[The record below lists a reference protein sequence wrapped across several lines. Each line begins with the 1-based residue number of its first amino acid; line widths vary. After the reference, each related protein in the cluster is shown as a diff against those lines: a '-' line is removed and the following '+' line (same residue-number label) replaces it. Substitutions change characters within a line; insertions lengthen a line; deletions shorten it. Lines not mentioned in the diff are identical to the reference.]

1 MNKRMKQLLI
11 LCLSLIVFSGCKK
24 DEPINICNSLLKQG
38 TADKT
43 QLLGQWNFA
52 AFAYTVDGGNIK
64 NETVIHGC
72 NEWNGPDNINI
83 IDSINIICKY
93 NNEFYY
99 KYLLSNSNNIKLIPG
114 ATTKKNYA
122 CQEEELKIALDN
134 AECYVVKGK
143 QLFIHYKEQNKKNI
157 LILNKNE

>member
-1 MNKRMKQLLI
+1 MKHLII
-11 LCLSLIVFSGCKK
+11 LCLSIIVFSGCKK
-24 DEPINICNSLLKQG
+24 DEPINICSSLLKQG

-52 AFAYTVDGGNIK
+52 AFAYTGDGINIK
-64 NETVIHGC
+64 NETPITGC
-72 NEWNGPDNINI
+72 NVWDGPKSINI

-99 KYLLSNSNNIKLIPG
+99 EYLLSNSNNIILIPG

-134 AECYVVKGK
+134 AICYAIKGK